1 MIIVRNLILSQIV
14 KKLDGLDLVN
24 LRNISF
30 SNSLWSSDTAPQ
42 VHLDQLSSN
51 DSYSPRVSKYDG
63 EERMELPSSVLKLYI
78 RERGYV
84 LVKIGRDTLNKEQSI
99 CIKESRVQIDN
110 LDRWF

>member
-63 EERMELPSSVLKLYI
+63 EERME
-78 RERGYV
+78 
-84 LVKIGRDTLNKEQSI
+84 
-99 CIKESRVQIDN
+99 
-110 LDRWF
+110 

>member
-1 MIIVRNLILSQIV
+1 MIIVRNLILSRIV
-14 KKLDGLDLVN
+14 KKSDGLDLVN

-30 SNSLWSSDTAPQ
+30 SNSLWSADTVPQ
-42 VHLDQLSSN
+42 VHLGQLSSN

-84 LVKIGRDTLNKEQSI
+84 LVKIGRDTLKVLRILRMDED
-99 CIKESRVQIDN
+99 E
-110 LDRWF
+110 RW